1 MNPRIILP
9 LFFLCAL
16 GCEESFTPK
25 GPYTDQLVAYSV
37 LSPQS
42 NVHYVR
48 LLTTYNPPGF
58 DPFENTNSH
67 QITNATV
74 SIFDGT
80 NTLVL
85 RDTTVPR
92 TDTGRYSD
100 SIRAFVA
107 SPLQPVRGRAYTLTI
122 TSPPFGTLTGSTV
135 VPGAGVVELDQETRI
150 VLLNPLMY
158 RGDMII
164 YGTPWASGVGY
175 VIRLYLEY
183 EVFSTDTVVKREE
196 VPLQISN
203 YQGCAS
209 YDSEYPAL
217 QRRSISFGR
226 EFLILSNLNYRRT
239 IIKVKKLNEGKMVN
253 FRRAVIIMSQADQHL
268 YNYYSLVNGFQDEF
282 SIRVD
287 LPNYTNIQGGLGLFG
302 SFASDSLLYSLQ
314 TGFPGVD
321 CSE

>member
-1 MNPRIILP
+1 MSVRKTLP
-9 LFFLCAL
+9 LVFLCAL

-25 GPYTDQLVAYSV
+25 GPYSDQLVAYSI

-42 NVHYVR
+42 SIHYVR
-48 LLTTYNPPGF
+48 LFTTYNPPGF
-58 DPFENTNSH
+58 DPFENTESH
-67 QITNATV
+67 QIANATV

-80 NTLVL
+80 STLVL
-85 RDTTVPR
+85 RDTTVAR
-92 TDTGRYSD
+92 NDTGRYSD

-107 SPLQPVRGRAYTLTI
+107 SPLQAVRGRGYTLTI
-122 TSPPFGTLTGSTV
+122 TAPPFGTVTGSTV
-135 VPGAGVVELDQETRI
+135 IPGAGTVELEQVTRN
-150 VLLNPLMY
+150 VFLDPLAY
-158 RGDMII
+158 RSDLIM

-196 VPLQISN
+196 VPLRINN
-203 YQGCAS
+203 YKGCTS
-209 YDSEYPAL
+209 YDSEYPAI
-217 QRRSISFGR
+217 QRRSFNFGR

-239 IIKVKKLNEGKMVN
+239 IIKVKKLHEGKAVN
-253 FRRAVIIMSQADQHL
+253 FRRAVIILSQADQHL

-302 SFASDSLLYSLQ
+302 SFASDSLLYNLQ
-314 TGFPGVD
+314 TDFPGVD